1 MKFSEYDATKVKSG
15 DKKGEK
21 PTLDPKTA
29 KLLKTLVGKYEGKS
43 RDEIFAAVMNVAGK
57 SRKEGK
63 LSDAEID
70 GFYQLIAPMLDDE
83 KLKTLNE
90 VVAKIKEQ

>member
-57 SRKEGK
+57 SRQEGK

-70 GFYQLIAPMLDDE
+70 GFYQLIAPMLDGE